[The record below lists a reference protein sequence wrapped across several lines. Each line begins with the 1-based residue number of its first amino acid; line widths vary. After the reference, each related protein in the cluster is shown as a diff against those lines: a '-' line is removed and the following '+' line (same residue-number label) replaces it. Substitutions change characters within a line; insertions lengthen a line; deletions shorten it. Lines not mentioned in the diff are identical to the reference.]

1 MRCEECLLPPGRV
14 ASWLEEDLGV
24 RQLKTKG
31 WRKELMCA
39 CTCVLAVCVCV
50 WCVCVHVVCVWC
62 VCVRVCECMC
72 ACPTSASPSK
82 NMSRHSSA
90 KIAQEGTALGP
101 PQSPR

>member
-1 MRCEECLLPPGRV
+1 MEERADVCMY
-14 ASWLEEDLGV
+14 
-24 RQLKTKG
+24 
-31 WRKELMCA
+31 MCVG
-39 CTCVLAVCVCV
+39 CVCVCV
-50 WCVCVHVVCVWC
+50 CG
-62 VCVRVCECMC
+62 VCVRVCECVC